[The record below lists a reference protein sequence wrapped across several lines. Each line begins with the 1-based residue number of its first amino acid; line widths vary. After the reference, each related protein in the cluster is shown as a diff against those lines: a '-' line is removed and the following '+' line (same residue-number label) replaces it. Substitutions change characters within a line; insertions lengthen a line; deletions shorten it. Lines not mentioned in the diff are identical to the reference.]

1 MGRQVPLQHVDNIP
15 EWPGDR
21 MSELS
26 DFFTVI
32 GLLSPFPLIHTFDIK
47 LILVQVLV
55 ACHGKKITEKI
66 SGGLSSKLLLD
77 PHQDVRWSLG

>member
-26 DFFTVI
+26 DFFTSIVT
-32 GLLSPFPLIHTFDIK
+32 FPIDTHI
-47 LILVQVLV
+47 
-55 ACHGKKITEKI
+55 
-66 SGGLSSKLLLD
+66 
-77 PHQDVRWSLG
+77 